1 MSAVRHP
8 IWPISRTPPDPK
20 EIARGFHAVDIPL
33 HTIKGMANQQPPQLT
48 PESLFADQAKMDT
61 LRLTVYNRLLNAVH
75 QKIRSTSSLPGSPQ
89 MTSYDVAEWQPGCPR
104 FDVKDCILYIVW
116 NLRQAGFQVMYVSPN
131 RLLISW
137 KQQAVQYYQEESPIR
152 QAMMAATNQR
162 PTPQP
167 VSTSTKPERK
177 KAAAYKPTTEGVAG
191 LLAGA
196 SSRKGAGTVTFI

>member
-1 MSAVRHP
+1 
-8 IWPISRTPPDPK
+8 
-20 EIARGFHAVDIPL
+20 
-33 HTIKGMANQQPPQLT
+33 MANQQPPQLT

-152 QAMMAATNQR
+152 QAMLAAANQR
-162 PTPQP
+162 PAANPPP
-167 VSTSTKPERK
+167 VTNGKAERK

-196 SSRKGAGTVTFI
+196 TTKKGAGTVTFI